1 MGRRRG
7 WIVCGGKGGCFA
19 SDKTKKTLSAIS
31 VGAAS
36 KEEEVYELEGRENLA
51 LILLALNLVGF

>member
-19 SDKTKKTLSAIS
+19 SDKTKTLSAIS